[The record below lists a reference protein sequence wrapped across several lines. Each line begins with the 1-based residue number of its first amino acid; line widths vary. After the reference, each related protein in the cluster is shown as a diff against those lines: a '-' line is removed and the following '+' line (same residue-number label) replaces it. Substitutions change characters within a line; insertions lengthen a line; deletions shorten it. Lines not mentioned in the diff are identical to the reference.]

1 MGVPTIDLTEDIKPI
16 SEFRANA
23 AALVRQVQDT
33 GRPVVITQHGQSAA
47 VLMDVAEYQRLTDEV
62 ETLREIAAARRDFDA
77 QRTESHQDVMARAR
91 ARLG

>member
-1 MGVPTIDLTEDIKPI
+1 MSVPAIDLTEDIKPI

-23 AALVRQVQDT
+23 AALLRQVRDT

-47 VLMDVAEYQRLTDEV
+47 VLLDVADYQRLTDEV

-77 QRTESHQDVMARAR
+77 QRTESHQDAMVRAR
-91 ARLG
+91 ARLA